1 MQLGDYVVKIK
12 QGEEVEHGYV
22 LLEHNTKYSITLK
35 NNSVND
41 CDAKVHIDGVHVG
54 TFRVSSNSSSTIE
67 RPSSETGCFT
77 FLKFNSNEAI
87 QANLDKN
94 QDLGLVFVKFMPKK
108 SAKYNFQ
115 SSNKQIGGYQKSN
128 RHGGYAPQRVS
139 AGGTG
144 LSGKST
150 QKFNNVKPLD
160 YDEEKSIKIN
170 LRLICKEKDIIRPLA
185 ARETAIPPSLFNSFE
200 KANEHAKGKK
210 SGLVTRSTDGK
221 SFIWRPYK

>member
-1 MQLGDYVVKIK
+1 MQLGDYVVNIK

-35 NNSVND
+35 NNSVNN

-77 FLKFNSNEAI
+77 FLKFDSDEAI
-87 QANLDKN
+87 QANLNKN
-94 QDLGLVFVKFMPKK
+94 QDLGLVSVKFMPEK
-108 SAKYNFQ
+108 SKNNYQ
-115 SSNKQIGGYQKSN
+115 SNQQQGGYSAS
-128 RHGGYAPQRVS
+128 YSPRVS

-170 LRLICKEKDIIRPLA
+170 LRLICKEKDIIKPLV
-185 ARETAIPPSLFNSFE
+185 ARETAIPPSLFDSFE
-200 KANEHAKGKK
+200 KASEHAKEKK
-210 SGLVTRSTDGK
+210 SGFVTRNTDGK
-221 SFIWRPYK
+221 SFIWRPYKWFGKRLH